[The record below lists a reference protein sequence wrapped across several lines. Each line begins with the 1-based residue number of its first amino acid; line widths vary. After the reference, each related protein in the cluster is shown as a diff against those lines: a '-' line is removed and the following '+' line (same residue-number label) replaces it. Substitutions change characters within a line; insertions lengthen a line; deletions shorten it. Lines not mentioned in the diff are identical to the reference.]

1 MDDELSDVRPEALYG
16 TPERDD
22 RCACFIDP
30 SVETVRS
37 RGMERGGVVSAR
49 AAPLL
54 FLMDVGILRAHTV
67 ARWLP
72 LRLFFVLLLI
82 FFGVDLRQESG
93 F

>member
-1 MDDELSDVRPEALYG
+1 MDNELPDVRPEALYG

-22 RCACFIDP
+22 WYACFIDP
-30 SVETVRS
+30 SVGMVRS
-37 RGMERGGVVSAR
+37 RGMEHGGVVSAR

-54 FLMDVGILRAHTV
+54 FLMDVGILCAHTV
-67 ARWLP
+67 AHWLP